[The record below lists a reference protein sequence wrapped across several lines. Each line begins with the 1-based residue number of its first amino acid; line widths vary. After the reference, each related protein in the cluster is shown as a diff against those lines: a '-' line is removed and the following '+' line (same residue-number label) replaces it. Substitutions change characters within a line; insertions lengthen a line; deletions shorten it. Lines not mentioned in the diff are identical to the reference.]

1 VVGGDGRSGGG
12 WRRWPERGGWREIDG
27 VEGRSGGDGA
37 ALVAGSA
44 RVAVRRGGS
53 ARPDGV
59 GAARW
64 AGGARGRRAS
74 PEGAGAAA
82 HGLEAWGRRE
92 GRRRGRRSVLRAVG
106 DRECLFWT
114 LGKVCFLFFSFPN
127 QTFCGMFLHYVDLHV
142 PFWDNYN
149 SVFNS

>member
-74 PEGAGAAA
+74 PEGAGVAA

-92 GRRRGRRSVLRAVG
+92 GRRGGGAVCCARWEIESVFSGHSAKYV
-106 DRECLFWT
+106 FYF
-114 LGKVCFLFFSFPN
+114 FLFPTKLFVVCSY
-127 QTFCGMFLHYVDLHV
+127 TM
-142 PFWDNYN
+142 
-149 SVFNS
+149 